1 MKRIIIV
8 GAGAAGMLAAIHA
21 KTKDNQ
27 VILIERNTNCG
38 KKILITGNGKC
49 NYLNDDFNI
58 SHYRSDNLEF
68 LENII
73 TEENKK
79 LLISEF
85 KKIGIEPKIKN
96 GYYYPMSNT
105 SVSIQNALLL
115 TLKQKGIEI
124 ITNTTI
130 TDIKKINNKFILNDK
145 FTCDK
150 LIIAAGSSACPKCGT
165 DGTIYDALKPLGLKI
180 KKPLPALVQL
190 KSEGKFLKEWAG
202 IRCDCELSLFENDKL
217 IKKSIG
223 EVQLTDYG
231 ISGICTFQ
239 LSSDCIRGL
248 DSGKKEVIKINFLPD
263 IKDFDTFYL
272 NRVKLLKGRN
282 DIELFEGLINYKLL
296 YVLFKHNKNIKEALT
311 SFSLEITGYNGF
323 DKAQVASGGI
333 KLTEINDNFE
343 CKNIKDLYIIGEALD
358 VDGDCGG
365 YNLAFAFLS
374 GIIAGESIKN
384 DWSKTSKS

>member
-21 KTKDNQ
+21 KTKYNQ

-68 LENII
+68 LKNII

-79 LLISEF
+79 LLITKL

-202 IRCDCELSLFENDKL
+202 IRCDCELSLYENDKL

-384 DWSKTSKS
+384 D

>member
-105 SVSIQNALLL
+105 SISIQNALLL

-202 IRCDCELSLFENDKL
+202 IRCDCELSLYENDKL

-296 YVLFKHNKNIKEALT
+296 YVLFKHNKNVKEALT

-384 DWSKTSKS
+384 D

>member
-79 LLISEF
+79 LLIFEF

-105 SVSIQNALLL
+105 SISIQNALLL

-165 DGTIYDALKPLGLKI
+165 DGTIYDVLKPLGLKI

-202 IRCDCELSLFENDKL
+202 IRCDCELSLYENDKL

-374 GIIAGESIKN
+374 GIIAGENIKN
-384 DWSKTSKS
+384 D

>member
-68 LENII
+68 LENVI

-105 SVSIQNALLL
+105 SISIQNALLL
-115 TLKQKGIEI
+115 TLKQKEIEI

-343 CKNIKDLYIIGEALD
+343 CKNIKDLYIVGEALD

-374 GIIAGESIKN
+374 GIIAGENIKN
-384 DWSKTSKS
+384 D

>member
-73 TEENKK
+73 TKENKK

-105 SVSIQNALLL
+105 SISIQNALLL

-202 IRCDCELSLFENDKL
+202 IRCDCELSLYENDKL

-248 DSGKKEVIKINFLPD
+248 DSGKKEVIKMNFLPD

-384 DWSKTSKS
+384 D

>member
-68 LENII
+68 LENVI

-202 IRCDCELSLFENDKL
+202 IRCDCELSLYENDKL

-333 KLTEINDNFE
+333 KLTEVNNNFE
-343 CKNIKDLYIIGEALD
+343 CKNIKDLYIIGETLD

-384 DWSKTSKS
+384 D

>member
-79 LLISEF
+79 ILISEF

-105 SVSIQNALLL
+105 SISIQNALLL

-248 DSGKKEVIKINFLPD
+248 DSGKKEVIKMNFLPD

-384 DWSKTSKS
+384 D

>member
-79 LLISEF
+79 LLIFEF

-105 SVSIQNALLL
+105 SISIQNALLL
-115 TLKQKGIEI
+115 TLKQKEIEI

-202 IRCDCELSLFENDKL
+202 IRCDCELSLYENDKL

-248 DSGKKEVIKINFLPD
+248 DSGKKEVIKMNFLPD

-343 CKNIKDLYIIGEALD
+343 CKNIKDLYIVGEALD

-384 DWSKTSKS
+384 D

>member
-68 LENII
+68 LKNII

-79 LLISEF
+79 LLISEL

-384 DWSKTSKS
+384 D

>member
-68 LENII
+68 LENVI

-105 SVSIQNALLL
+105 SISIQNALLL

-202 IRCDCELSLFENDKL
+202 IRCDCELSLYENDKL

-343 CKNIKDLYIIGEALD
+343 CKNIKDLYIVGEALD

-374 GIIAGESIKN
+374 GIIAGENIKN
-384 DWSKTSKS
+384 D

>member
-105 SVSIQNALLL
+105 SISIQNALLL

-343 CKNIKDLYIIGEALD
+343 CKNIKDLYIVGEALD

-384 DWSKTSKS
+384 D

>member
-79 LLISEF
+79 LLIFEF

-105 SVSIQNALLL
+105 SISIQNALLL

-202 IRCDCELSLFENDKL
+202 IRCDCELSLYENDKL

-248 DSGKKEVIKINFLPD
+248 DSGKKEVIKMNFLPD

-374 GIIAGESIKN
+374 GIIAGENIKN
-384 DWSKTSKS
+384 D

>member
-105 SVSIQNALLL
+105 SISIQNALLL

-248 DSGKKEVIKINFLPD
+248 DSGKKEVIKMNFLPD

-343 CKNIKDLYIIGEALD
+343 CKNIKDLYIIGETID

-384 DWSKTSKS
+384 D

>member
-105 SVSIQNALLL
+105 SISIQNALLL

-248 DSGKKEVIKINFLPD
+248 DNGKKEVIKINFLPD
-263 IKDFDTFYL
+263 IKDFNTFYL

-311 SFSLEITGYNGF
+311 SFSLKITGYNGF

-343 CKNIKDLYIIGEALD
+343 CKNIKDLYIVGEALD

-384 DWSKTSKS
+384 D

>member
-145 FTCDK
+145 FTCNK

-202 IRCDCELSLFENDKL
+202 IRCDCELSLYENDKL

-384 DWSKTSKS
+384 D

>member
-105 SVSIQNALLL
+105 SISIQNALLL

-248 DSGKKEVIKINFLPD
+248 DSGKKEVIKMNFLPD

-374 GIIAGESIKN
+374 GIIAGENIKN
-384 DWSKTSKS
+384 D

>member
-68 LENII
+68 LENVI

-202 IRCDCELSLFENDKL
+202 IRCDCELSLYENDKL

-248 DSGKKEVIKINFLPD
+248 DSGKKEVIKMNFLPD

-384 DWSKTSKS
+384 D

>member
-79 LLISEF
+79 LLIFEF

-105 SVSIQNALLL
+105 SISIQNALLL

-165 DGTIYDALKPLGLKI
+165 DGTIYDVLKPLGLKI

-190 KSEGKFLKEWAG
+190 KSEGKFLKEWAS
-202 IRCDCELSLFENDKL
+202 IRCDCELSLYENDKL

-248 DSGKKEVIKINFLPD
+248 DSGKKEVIKMNFLPD

-374 GIIAGESIKN
+374 GIIAGENIKN
-384 DWSKTSKS
+384 D

>member
-105 SVSIQNALLL
+105 SISIQNALLL

-343 CKNIKDLYIIGEALD
+343 CKNIKDLYIIGETLD

-384 DWSKTSKS
+384 D

>member
-105 SVSIQNALLL
+105 SISIQNALLL

-333 KLTEINDNFE
+333 KLTEINDNFA
-343 CKNIKDLYIIGEALD
+343 CKNIKDLYNIGEALD

-384 DWSKTSKS
+384 D

>member
-105 SVSIQNALLL
+105 SISIQNALLL

-165 DGTIYDALKPLGLKI
+165 DGTIYDALK
-180 KKPLPALVQL
+180 
-190 KSEGKFLKEWAG
+190 
-202 IRCDCELSLFENDKL
+202 
-217 IKKSIG
+217 
-223 EVQLTDYG
+223 T
-231 ISGICTFQ
+231 
-239 LSSDCIRGL
+239 
-248 DSGKKEVIKINFLPD
+248 
-263 IKDFDTFYL
+263 
-272 NRVKLLKGRN
+272 
-282 DIELFEGLINYKLL
+282 
-296 YVLFKHNKNIKEALT
+296 
-311 SFSLEITGYNGF
+311 
-323 DKAQVASGGI
+323 
-333 KLTEINDNFE
+333 
-343 CKNIKDLYIIGEALD
+343 
-358 VDGDCGG
+358 
-365 YNLAFAFLS
+365 
-374 GIIAGESIKN
+374 
-384 DWSKTSKS
+384 

>member
-68 LENII
+68 LKNII

-79 LLISEF
+79 LLISEL

-202 IRCDCELSLFENDKL
+202 IRCDCELSLYENDKL

-248 DSGKKEVIKINFLPD
+248 DSGKKEVIKMNFLPD

-384 DWSKTSKS
+384 D

>member
-68 LENII
+68 LKNII

-79 LLISEF
+79 LLISEL

-202 IRCDCELSLFENDKL
+202 IRCDCELSLYENDKL

-384 DWSKTSKS
+384 D

>member
-68 LENII
+68 LENVI

-105 SVSIQNALLL
+105 SISIQNALLL

-202 IRCDCELSLFENDKL
+202 IRCDCELSLYENDKL

-384 DWSKTSKS
+384 D

>member
-105 SVSIQNALLL
+105 SISIQNALLL
-115 TLKQKGIEI
+115 TLKQKEIEI

-150 LIIAAGSSACPKCGT
+150 LIIAAGSCACPKCGT

-202 IRCDCELSLFENDKL
+202 IRCDCELSLYENDKL

-248 DSGKKEVIKINFLPD
+248 DSGKKEVIKMNFLPD

-384 DWSKTSKS
+384 D

>member
-79 LLISEF
+79 ILISEF

-105 SVSIQNALLL
+105 SISIQNALLL

-202 IRCDCELSLFENDKL
+202 IRCDCELSLYENDKL

-248 DSGKKEVIKINFLPD
+248 DSGKKEVIKMNFLPD

-384 DWSKTSKS
+384 D

>member
-105 SVSIQNALLL
+105 SISIQNALLL
-115 TLKQKGIEI
+115 TLKQKEIEI

-248 DSGKKEVIKINFLPD
+248 DSGKKEVIKMNFLPD
-263 IKDFDTFYL
+263 ITDSDTFYL

-374 GIIAGESIKN
+374 GIIAGENIKN
-384 DWSKTSKS
+384 D

>member
-248 DSGKKEVIKINFLPD
+248 DSGKKEVIKVNFLPD

-384 DWSKTSKS
+384 D